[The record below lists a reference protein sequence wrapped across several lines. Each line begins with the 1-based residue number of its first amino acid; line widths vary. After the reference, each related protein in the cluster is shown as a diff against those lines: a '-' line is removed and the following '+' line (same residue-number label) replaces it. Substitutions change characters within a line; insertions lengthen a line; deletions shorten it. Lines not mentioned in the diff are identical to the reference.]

1 VVDDAAKSTGPRVAK
16 RSPDDGDFVRAF
28 RTEPVS
34 RIADRVADQ
43 VRNYIIDN
51 DLAEGSRLPSERRL
65 AELVGSSRPTV
76 SQALRHLAVMGLIE
90 IKPGSGT
97 FVLRRPGVAV
107 DESFQMMIRLA
118 PESFDEMAKL
128 RYLLEQ
134 GAGSEIMYAT
144 HFSRPARD
152 ISALEDALA
161 RLSRARGSAPE
172 WIAADTNF
180 HVEFVRLAGNRYLTS
195 LFDSAH
201 GAVVGKAYAHWIVAN
216 EPPKWLA
223 GQEFEQQIGLH
234 EPIVA
239 AVRDHDR
246 DALLNALHAHHEAM
260 VDHIHRGEN

>member
-1 VVDDAAKSTGPRVAK
+1 MVDDAAKSIGTRVSK
-16 RSPDDGDFVRAF
+16 RSPDDAELVRAF
-28 RTEPVS
+28 QTEPVS

-51 DLAEGSRLPSERRL
+51 DLAEGSRLPSERHL

-76 SQALRHLAVMGLIE
+76 SQALRSLAVMGLIE
-90 IKPGSGT
+90 IKPGAGT
-97 FVLRRPGVAV
+97 FVLRRPNVAV
-107 DESFQMMIRLA
+107 GESFQMMIRLA
-118 PESFDEMAKL
+118 PESVDEMVKL

-134 GAGSEIMYAT
+134 GAHTEIMCAKL
-144 HFSRPARD
+144 SD

-161 RLSRARGSAPE
+161 SLSRTNGSAPE

-195 LFDSAH
+195 LFESVH
-201 GAVVGKAYAHWIVAN
+201 GAVVGKAYAHWIAAN
-216 EPPKWLA
+216 EPPKWLT
-223 GQEFEQQIGLH
+223 GREFEQQIALH

-246 DALLNALHAHHEAM
+246 DALLNALQAHQEAL
-260 VDHIHRGEN
+260 VDHIHRVEN